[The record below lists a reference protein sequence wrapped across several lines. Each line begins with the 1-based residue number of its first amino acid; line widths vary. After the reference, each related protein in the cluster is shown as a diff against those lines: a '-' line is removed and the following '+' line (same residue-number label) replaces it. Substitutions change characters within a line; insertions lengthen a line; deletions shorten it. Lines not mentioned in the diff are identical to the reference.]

1 MKKFL
6 DCTMICTMAT
16 TMVLSSLNVKVL
28 AVGNSIN
35 ETNIEEATR
44 VSYYSFD
51 DSNADDAW
59 GNRNGTV
66 KGATFVEGKSGKA
79 ASVTESKNIVVSGTS
94 KIGENDPWTVSY
106 WVKSTADLVN
116 RASVMMD
123 TAKDFSFDLK
133 MASNRDAGFH
143 VGKRDGDVLTYQ
155 YNFQPNVWYNV
166 TWTQSKQD
174 GLSMYVNGRLVKNN
188 VWTKTHKT
196 LAPIDIIG
204 STGFIGLIDEV
215 KVYNRVL
222 TEAEINKALLTKG
235 FNINEHNKTIFIE
248 EKYQIEANLL
258 TDSENDII
266 TYESSNP
273 EVASVDNQGV
283 VTGLKRGTTNIT
295 LKAEGYTDTI
305 KITVD
310 KKINIKNVLPHY
322 MLSKEY
328 LSDIEKS
335 PGGNR
340 QYLGQPDMVRTSTG
354 RLITAYPAGHGKG
367 PIIMKISDDDGETW
381 VEKTNIPTSW
391 VGSQETPTLYVLN
404 LEDGTER
411 IIMITACPG
420 WGVDSNGNRY
430 GWNTSY
436 SDDNGETWNEYKHW
450 YSKRADKANNDVI
463 VAMSSLIQLK
473 DENGEYI
480 QKWMGTYHTYDY
492 VNYKTYLTFDENG
505 NEVWSEPET
514 YLSEY
519 RNIESRY
526 QMCEIGMFR
535 SPDGKRIVGLAR
547 SQSHNNPATLIYS
560 DDEGKTWSK
569 PMDLPGSLAGERHKA
584 KYDPISG
591 RLVITFRE
599 IKYDLNNNG
608 VFDGNSDWMA
618 WVGTYEDLMEQN
630 DGEYCFT
637 IAEDWAQSPKSGDT
651 GYTGLVVLEDGT
663 FIMDSYGHWDK
674 EFSEKWGW
682 GNVRTDL
689 CYIKQAKFKLGNI
702 ENDNNLVSRENL
714 DALISQVKDVDENL
728 YTSESFATF
737 KLALEK
743 AESISSDKVSQQVE
757 VDAAEKTLKEA
768 FDKLVEENT
777 KSKEENN
784 KSNLKSEDIPLNSED
799 TSLKSNDT
807 SIKSIITSNIKTGD
821 NSALSLWILA
831 VSVSFIGLAI
841 LLIRKIKIKNNTI

>member
-28 AVGNSIN
+28 AVENSIN
-35 ETNIEEATR
+35 ETNIEEAAR

-51 DSNADDAW
+51 DLNADDAW

-367 PIIMKISDDDGETW
+367 PIIMKISDDDGE
-381 VEKTNIPTSW
+381 
-391 VGSQETPTLYVLN
+391 
-404 LEDGTER
+404 
-411 IIMITACPG
+411 
-420 WGVDSNGNRY
+420 
-430 GWNTSY
+430 
-436 SDDNGETWNEYKHW
+436 
-450 YSKRADKANNDVI
+450 
-463 VAMSSLIQLK
+463 
-473 DENGEYI
+473 
-480 QKWMGTYHTYDY
+480 
-492 VNYKTYLTFDENG
+492 
-505 NEVWSEPET
+505 
-514 YLSEY
+514 
-519 RNIESRY
+519 
-526 QMCEIGMFR
+526 
-535 SPDGKRIVGLAR
+535 
-547 SQSHNNPATLIYS
+547 
-560 DDEGKTWSK
+560 
-569 PMDLPGSLAGERHKA
+569 
-584 KYDPISG
+584 
-591 RLVITFRE
+591 
-599 IKYDLNNNG
+599 
-608 VFDGNSDWMA
+608 
-618 WVGTYEDLMEQN
+618 
-630 DGEYCFT
+630 YCFT

-821 NSALSLWILA
+821 NIALSLWILA